1 MKRRDALLLLA
12 LAAAIPAA
20 PAQTGKKW
28 PERPVRMIVA
38 LSPGGSV
45 DTIARMVAARL
56 SEKFGEQFIVDNRVG
71 AGTILETIQ
80 ASASLTSAQASL
92 IDARVDYLVN
102 RADLQRATGRN
113 VTSR

>member
-20 PAQTGKKW
+20 HAQTGKKW
-28 PERPVRMIVA
+28 PEKPVRMIVA

-71 AGTILETIQ
+71 AGTTIGT
-80 ASASLTSAQASL
+80 AIVA
-92 IDARVDYLVN
+92 
-102 RADLQRATGRN
+102 RADPDGYTIMML
-113 VTSR
+113 SP